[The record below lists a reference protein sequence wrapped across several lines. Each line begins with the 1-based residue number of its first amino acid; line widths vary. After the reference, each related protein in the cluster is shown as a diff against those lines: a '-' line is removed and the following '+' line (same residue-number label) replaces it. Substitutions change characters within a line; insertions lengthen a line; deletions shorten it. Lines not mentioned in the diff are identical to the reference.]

1 MNRRRNPLKNL
12 ARRSKQT
19 EPRHTLALATDTA
32 HASGTATYTY
42 DALGRLTATT
52 HAGAPNDTLSQATK
66 YDPAGNRLRFTV
78 TGSKNVPPQG
88 AAAFPANAPLNDPN
102 RTK

>member
-12 ARRSKQT
+12 ARRSKQP
-19 EPRHTLALATDTA
+19 EPPHTFALATDTA
-32 HASGTATYTY
+32 HASETATYTY

-52 HAGAPNDTLSQATK
+52 HAGDPNNTLSQAKK
-66 YDPAGNRLRFTV
+66 YDLASNRLRFTV
-78 TGSKNVPPQG
+78 TGSKNEPLQG
-88 AAAFPANAPLNDPN
+88 EAAFPANAPLNDPN